1 MFAIVPTQEQ
11 LQLLAGP
18 KTIASVKAA
27 DFLAR
32 QEYIDEWIRDWL
44 GHCQWPV
51 EELPLCISE
60 SIICDHKLKRV
71 YKKALR
77 AAVIRNDALWI
88 NFHAVV
94 PLDVWS
100 VADFAVISD
109 EVFDLLWEM
118 CPVPFK
124 WCVFVAQS
132 RRMYFWQRFVDT
144 YGPTETLRDAV
155 QQFWSDGT
163 AYCLAE
169 GADITSQDFVKL
181 CVRNEAVFRQITFC
195 NPPATQEAWEEF
207 LLQRSLKRVKNVP
220 LVEEWFW
227 IHGYRIDE
235 PYKC

>member
-1 MFAIVPTQEQ
+1 MFAIVPTEEQ

-32 QEYIDEWIRDWL
+32 QEYIDDWIHDWL
-44 GHCQWPV
+44 GHCHWKV

-60 SIICDHKLKRV
+60 SIICDRKLKCV
-71 YKKALR
+71 YKKAFR
-77 AAVIRNDALWI
+77 AAVVRNDTLWVK
-88 NFHAVV
+88 NHAIVSA
-94 PLDVWS
+94 DVWS
-100 VADFAVISD
+100 VVEFETICD
-109 EVFDLLWEM
+109 EMFDLLWNL

-124 WCVFVAQS
+124 WCAFVAQA
-132 RRMYFWQRFVDT
+132 RRMHFWRPFVDLH
-144 YGPTETLRDAV
+144 GPTKTLRDAV

-169 GADITSQDFVKL
+169 GADVTSQDFVKL
-181 CVRNEAVFRQITFC
+181 CVRNENVFRQVTFC

-207 LLQRSLKRVKNVP
+207 LLQCLLNRVENVP

-227 IHGYRIDE
+227 IHGYRM
-235 PYKC
+235 